1 MAEAAQLPPLIWLR
15 TFEACARHLNFTAA
29 GNELGLTQA
38 AVSQHIKSLEAE
50 LGATL
55 FTRLRRGV
63 ELTAEG
69 GAYLP
74 HIQGVFRSL
83 ARSTSELFGRKAGRV
98 VNLRSP
104 ISFSLLWLAPRLRT
118 LARAFP
124 QVKLDLSTVHVPA
137 DYAGEQEG
145 FDIRFGIG
153 PFEGRE
159 SHRLTWERLVPAA
172 APGLVNTLDQPSD
185 WLHLPLLSVAGAR
198 EMWPDWFARAGL
210 PLPGPASFVFDS
222 FAVALEAARNGT
234 GVVLASRP
242 LADTALVEG
251 HLVRLS
257 DIELTGERGHFI
269 THAAGRALTAHEQA
283 VLEWMLGEAG
293 R

>member
-1 MAEAAQLPPLIWLR
+1 MTESARLPPLIWLR
-15 TFEACARHLNFTAA
+15 TFEACARHLNFTSA
-29 GNELGLTQA
+29 GVELGLTQA

-50 LGATL
+50 LGAPL
-55 FTRLRRGV
+55 FARLRRGV
-63 ELTAEG
+63 ALTAEG

-83 ARSTSELFGRKAGRV
+83 ARSTTELFGPRAGHV
-98 VNLRSP
+98 ALRSP
-104 ISFSLLWLAPRLRT
+104 ISFSLLWLAPRLSR
-118 LARAFP
+118 LGQALP
-124 QVKLDLSTVHVPA
+124 QLRLELSTIHVPA

-172 APGLVNTLDQPSD
+172 APDLLHSLDDPAS
-185 WLHLPLLSVAGAR
+185 WPHLPLLSVAGAR
-198 EMWPDWFARAGL
+198 EMWPDWFARAAL
-210 PLPGPASFVFDS
+210 PLPPSASLVFDS
-222 FAVALEAARNGT
+222 FAVALAAARSGA

-242 LADTALVEG
+242 LADTALEEG
-251 HLVRLS
+251 SLVRLS

-269 THAAGRALTAHEQA
+269 THAAGRTLAAHEQA
-283 VLEWMLGEAG
+283 TLNWILGEAA